1 MPSFALFSLLLG
13 VVGRLGTAVVLPGLV
28 LYSLLPIVRNT
39 VTGLLAVDP
48 AVVESAK
55 GVGMGPVRRLLRI
68 ELPLAWPV
76 VLAGVRVSAVL
87 LVGIAALG
95 TLVQGPGLGE
105 LIFAGLRIIGSPNAV
120 NLALAGTLGDRR
132 HRRAAGRAVPPARP
146 PDDLQ
151 GAPMTAP
158 GPAMISLER
167 LTKRYPGQAEPAVR
181 ELDLVVPQGEIVVL
195 VGPSGCGKTTTMK
208 MINRIIEPTQRRH
221 PPARGR
227 TSPTARP
234 TSCAGASA
242 TSSSRSAC
250 SRT

>member
-1 MPSFALFSLLLG
+1 MDVVACHVSFVQFLERSQERVLRLAVEHLVLVLEAIAIGTAIGVTLGVLVARRPAARAVVLASTGVILTIPSFALFSLLLG

-55 GVGMGPVRRLLRI
+55 GVGMGPVRRLFRI

-105 LIFAGLRIIGSPNAV
+105 LIFAGLRIIGSPNAT
-120 NLALAGTLGDRR
+120 NLALAGTL
-132 HRRAAGRAVPPARP
+132 AIVVIAVLLDVIFLLLA
-146 PDDLQ
+146 
-151 GAPMTAP
+151 
-158 GPAMISLER
+158 R
-167 LTKRYPGQAEPAVR
+167 LT
-181 ELDLVVPQGEIVVL
+181 
-195 VGPSGCGKTTTMK
+195 
-208 MINRIIEPTQRRH
+208 
-221 PPARGR
+221 
-227 TSPTARP
+227 TSKGLR
-234 TSCAGASA
+234 
-242 TSSSRSAC
+242 
-250 SRT
+250 